1 MRVPV
6 QQYLAN
12 SAHFGLTE
20 PWLSIPAAQLACLL
34 VLRPCALAALHITAP
49 FVPLTLDLVQFE
61 DVQHLTQL
69 KWDLQVGKDYYTG
82 ENGPEEKRAIDVCR
96 CIAEIQRRP
105 QLSDISLLQC
115 AQHTRRKPSWP
126 HTEGGHGSSLQKRW
140 KTSNETVEG
149 SSLFLF
155 AVATRP
161 ATEKSLSTGA
171 LVAGMAR
178 YCLGTVGPIEPD

>member
-96 CIAEIQRRP
+96 CIAEIQRQP

-126 HTEGGHGSSLQKRW
+126 HTVPWNLPRSKLRRTHPLLRLGAHPVVFDIQLPAQTSCFYACAISFHDASCPVCGSLLCHQQ
-140 KTSNETVEG
+140 
-149 SSLFLF
+149 
-155 AVATRP
+155 
-161 ATEKSLSTGA
+161 
-171 LVAGMAR
+171 
-178 YCLGTVGPIEPD
+178 

>member
-1 MRVPV
+1 MRVPG

-82 ENGPEEKRAIDVCR
+82 ETGVSFRGTFSDPTDPHRIVWTKQSSALTAPVVCDD
-96 CIAEIQRRP
+96 A
-105 QLSDISLLQC
+105 LSKLEGSLHSSSLI
-115 AQHTRRKPSWP
+115 
-126 HTEGGHGSSLQKRW
+126 EGGGNS
-140 KTSNETVEG
+140 ET
-149 SSLFLF
+149 
-155 AVATRP
+155 AV
-161 ATEKSLSTGA
+161 
-171 LVAGMAR
+171 VDM
-178 YCLGTVGPIEPD
+178 

>member
-82 ENGPEEKRAIDVCR
+82 ENGLLYRGTFSDANDPHRIVWTKQSSALTKPVVCDD
-96 CIAEIQRRP
+96 A
-105 QLSDISLLQC
+105 LSKLEVSLHSSSRESL
-115 AQHTRRKPSWP
+115 KPIGINLI
-126 HTEGGHGSSLQKRW
+126 EGGGSSKA
-140 KTSNETVEG
+140 SV
-149 SSLFLF
+149 
-155 AVATRP
+155 VD
-161 ATEKSLSTGA
+161 
-171 LVAGMAR
+171 
-178 YCLGTVGPIEPD
+178 I